1 MQGDIRRLFAM
12 GVGVALA
19 ALASYTPN
27 AKPVDSVVSGQEQ
40 LPRKPD
46 IYIET
51 YVTGYNT
58 IAQQTD
64 DTPCIAASGSNI
76 CGRPDAVACPPLL
89 KFGTAV
95 EINGRRY
102 VCEDR
107 TAPKYRDRF
116 DINCDKDKSC
126 PHRVAGWKSVKV
138 MLD

>member
-1 MQGDIRRLFAM
+1 MRGDIRRVLAM
-12 GVGVALA
+12 CVGVALA
-19 ALASYTPN
+19 GFACAPNKPATLTSDPALLSRE
-27 AKPVDSVVSGQEQ
+27 EQ
-40 LPRKPD
+40 PSRKLD

-51 YVTGYNT
+51 YVSGYNT
-58 IAQQTD
+58 VAQQTD

-107 TAPKYRDRF
+107 GSQVQGPFRYQLR
-116 DINCDKDKSC
+116 
-126 PHRVAGWKSVKV
+126 
-138 MLD
+138 